1 MNRIA
6 TAAVTAGAIALV
18 FITAGYPAAAQ
29 PADKVYR
36 IGFLSAGSVEAFK
49 PRMAAFR
56 QGLRE
61 LGYSEGKNIVIE
73 ERYAA
78 GRRKRLPDLAAEL
91 VGLDVDVMVTN
102 GGTATRMADRAT
114 RRVDRAIPVV
124 FALAPDPIGGGL
136 VASLARP
143 GGNVTGLSLS
153 HDILV
158 AKRLELLKEVVPGAS
173 RVAVLMNSNLRG
185 HVLRLEQLRPAESRL
200 GLTILPVEFKEPG
213 ALERAFAALKQ
224 ERPDALMHF
233 GLSEIATYQRQIA
246 AFALENRLPSIFTI
260 ARSVELGG
268 LMSYAASLLDLYRRA
283 ATYVDKILKG
293 AKPAD
298 MPVELP
304 TRFYLTVNLKTAKA
318 LVITFPPSIL
328 LRATE
333 VIE

>member
-1 MNRIA
+1 M
-6 TAAVTAGAIALV
+6 T
-18 FITAGYPAAAQ
+18 
-29 PADKVYR
+29 
-36 IGFLSAGSVEAFK
+36 
-49 PRMAAFR
+49 AFR
-56 QGLRE
+56 QGLRK

-91 VGLDVDVMVTN
+91 VGLNVDVMVTN
-102 GGTATRMADRAT
+102 GHTATRLADRAT
-114 RRVDRAIPVV
+114 RRADKAIPDV

-153 HDILV
+153 HNILV
-158 AKRLELLKEVVPGAS
+158 AKRLELLKEVVPRAS

-185 HVLRLEQLRPAESRL
+185 HVLRLQHLRTAEGRL

-213 ALERAFAALKQ
+213 ALGRAFAALKQ

-233 GLSEIATYQRQIA
+233 GLSEIATYQRQIT
-246 AFALENRLPSIFTI
+246 AFALENRLPTIFTI

-268 LMSYAASLLDLYRRA
+268 LMSYAASLLDLYRRS

-298 MPVELP
+298 LPVEQP

-318 LVITFPPSIL
+318 IGVTFPPSIL
-328 LRATE
+328 LRADR